1 MLKALGFIALLGTVA
16 VSQDQDLDKN
26 VLWAYR
32 YPGATLLG
40 TGTAGMS
47 ATSGVYETA
56 DPYSKV
62 YEHYARFAGVPGT
75 PKGGVAATAPVQNR
89 NQGMRN
95 PTSGL
100 VQEWGADVPSANF
113 IMTMPGSAAV
123 VTIQGTEGG
132 TRIVVMMSS
141 GGR

>member
-1 MLKALGFIALLGTVA
+1 MLKALGLIALFGTVA
-16 VSQDQDLDKN
+16 MSQDQDLDKN

-40 TGTAGMS
+40 TGSAGMT
-47 ATSGVYETA
+47 ATSGVYETS
-56 DPYSKV
+56 DPYTKV
-62 YEHYARFAGVPGT
+62 YAHYARLAGVPGT
-75 PKGGVAATAPVQNR
+75 PKGGVAATATVQNR

-100 VQEWGADVPSANF
+100 VQEWGGDVPSANF
-113 IMTMPGSAAV
+113 VMTMPGSASV

>member
-1 MLKALGFIALLGTVA
+1 MLKALGLIALLGTVA
-16 VSQDQDLDKN
+16 MSQDQDLDKN
-26 VLWAYR
+26 ILWAYR
-32 YPGATLLG
+32 YPEATLLG

-56 DPYSKV
+56 DPYAKV
-62 YEHYARFAGVPGT
+62 YAHYARLAGVPGT
-75 PKGGVAATAPVQNR
+75 PKGGVAATATIQNR

-100 VQEWGADVPSANF
+100 VQEWGEDVPSANF
-113 IMTMPGSAAV
+113 IMTMPGSSAV
-123 VTIQGTEGG
+123 VTIQETEAG